1 MQNGGMHLQLQPPAQ
16 SEPDLVAVV
25 QLAKQGH
32 AMQQQQMS
40 SDFLMDEHLLDDGAD
55 LDYVEE

>member
-16 SEPDLVAVV
+16 SEPELVAVV